1 MVRGAWRAT
10 VHGVVKE
17 SDTLSNSV
25 GTHACDH
32 EGRVTDISFCALAL
46 TEVESHE
53 RRAVAGIWGDCEQFC
68 TSTWEMHKHGRAL
81 SPLCRAGSK
90 PDYRV
95 VIQRAYHLND
105 LFFTL
110 LS

>member
-1 MVRGAWRAT
+1 MTVISWRRKWQPTPVFLRGNPMVRGAWRAT

-81 SPLCRAGSK
+81 SPL
-90 PDYRV
+90 
-95 VIQRAYHLND
+95 
-105 LFFTL
+105 
-110 LS
+110 